1 MIVESVVNFL
11 LWEYLL
17 FLWECKLV
25 SWICRSLLWIL
36 CFFVLHFPNE
46 GNEGIHYPV
55 VVGPEQLVS
64 ELEVSCD
71 NFAVWDFP
79 LKISYVEAVDICD

>member
-1 MIVESVVNFL
+1 MQTGFL
-11 LWEYLL
+11 DLPQFTRDFVLL
-17 FLWECKLV
+17 G
-25 SWICRSLLWIL
+25 
-36 CFFVLHFPNE
+36 LHFPNE